1 MLLALHQ
8 LIETI
13 LMPTHGMGLIFQ
25 LDTLNIIKSQVMIYS
40 LTKHA
45 SPENEI
51 PIILIQIDLISF
63 DVHIFLVR
71 DNTFPYFQ

>member
-1 MLLALHQ
+1 MLGVLHQ

-13 LMPTHGMGLIFQ
+13 LMHGETIQ
-25 LDTLNIIKSQVMIYS
+25 LDTLNIIKSQVMMYS

-51 PIILIQIDLISF
+51 PIILIQID
-63 DVHIFLVR
+63 
-71 DNTFPYFQ
+71 

>member
-1 MLLALHQ
+1 MLGVLHQ

-13 LMPTHGMGLIFQ
+13 LMHGETIQ
-25 LDTLNIIKSQVMIYS
+25 LDTLNIIKSQVMMYS

-45 SPENEI
+45 SPEDEI

-63 DVHIFLVR
+63 DVLISLG
-71 DNTFPYFQ
+71 NNSSNSYWLQYLS